1 MAGDGSSTQ
10 SNGSLVLSI
19 LIMTI
24 GVGWLLTAQGIG
36 PSIDWVWT
44 LSLGVV
50 GILSFVLSGGVD
62 KVSVVVG
69 PFLIVSSFLSI
80 LRQRGDLEP
89 DTEVPILVILFGALL
104 LIARTPWVPTPRW
117 VVVPRPEDPSGKR

>member
-10 SNGSLVLSI
+10 SKGSLVLSI

-24 GVGWLLTAQGIG
+24 GVGWLLTGQRIG
-36 PSIDWVWT
+36 PGIDWVWT

-50 GILSFVLSGGVD
+50 GILSFVISGGVD

-104 LIARTPWVPTPRW
+104 LIARMPWVPTPRW